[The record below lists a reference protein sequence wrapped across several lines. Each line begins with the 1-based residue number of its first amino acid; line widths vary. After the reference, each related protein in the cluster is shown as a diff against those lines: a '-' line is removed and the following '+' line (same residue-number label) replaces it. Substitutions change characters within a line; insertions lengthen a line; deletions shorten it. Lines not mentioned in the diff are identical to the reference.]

1 MVREAFAG
9 VDRLLDRW
17 RRSRG
22 VESTGVRRRFHR
34 AINPFRRLAASLSRQ
49 SVPLVTDAPSPQHA
63 LDLFRGEWAGALP
76 APFDGLRAG
85 TLPLFADTRLE
96 WGLAALGGV
105 VDRTVLELG
114 PMEGSHTYLI
124 EQHGARA
131 ITGVEAHP
139 RAYLRALV
147 AKEVLGLTRAR
158 FLLGDFVK
166 YLEANP
172 GRFDLAIASGV
183 LYHMADPVALLALLG
198 RACDGVYLWTHYY
211 DAACI
216 SRRPNVDARFEP
228 PVTRTVEGFTHVVH
242 PYNYQ
247 QERFHATFCGGV
259 RRSAMWLDR
268 ETLIAALKHVGFR
281 EVTTAFEEPAHIH
294 GPSVALVA
302 RK

>member
-1 MVREAFAG
+1 MVRQAFAG

-17 RRSRG
+17 RQSRG
-22 VESTGVRRRFHR
+22 ESTGLRRRFHR
-34 AINPFRRLAASLSRQ
+34 ATFPFRRLAAGLSRK
-49 SVPLVTDAPSPQHA
+49 SVPLVTEAPSPQHA
-63 LDLFRGEWAGALP
+63 LDLFRGEWAGGLP
-76 APFDGLRAG
+76 PPFDGLRAG
-85 TLPLFADTRLE
+85 TLPLFADDRLE

-105 VDRTVLELG
+105 ADRTVLELG
-114 PMEGSHTYLI
+114 PMEGSHTYLL

-147 AKEVLGLTRAR
+147 VKEVVGLTRAR

-166 YLEANP
+166 YLETNP
-172 GRFDLAIASGV
+172 GRFDLAVASGV

-198 RACDGVYLWTHYY
+198 RACDGLYLWTHYY
-211 DAACI
+211 DAAFVPG
-216 SRRPNVDARFEP
+216 RPNVDARFEP

-242 PYNYQ
+242 PYVYQ
-247 QERFHATFCGGV
+247 HERFQATFCGGV
-259 RRSAMWLDR
+259 QRSAMWLDR
-268 ETLIAALKHVGFR
+268 ETLIAALRHVGFR

-294 GPSVALVA
+294 GPSLALVA